1 MDDGELITR
10 LLAGDEAA
18 FRHVVGEYHG
28 LMQHVARAIIGSE
41 FAEEIVQDAW
51 LAVLQAL
58 PQFERRSSLKTWIL
72 QITGNLAKTRLRRER
87 RSVAVGDAADIELV
101 AAAAGQIFQP
111 DGHWVEPPG
120 NWHQDTPE
128 LVLASEQ
135 LRAVIDNTLATL
147 PEVQRAVLTLRDVEG
162 LEMDAICNIL
172 ELSESNSRVL
182 LHRARLRLWQ
192 AIDQFQR
199 GEVE

>member
-1 MDDGELITR
+1 MDDDVLITK
-10 LLAGDEAA
+10 LLAGDEAV
-18 FRHVVGEYHG
+18 FRRVVGEYHG
-28 LMQHVARAIIGSE
+28 LMQHVARAIVGSQ

-51 LAVLQAL
+51 MAVLQAL

-72 QITGNLAKTRLRRER
+72 QIVSNLAKTRLRRER
-87 RSVAVGDAADIELV
+87 RSVAVGNAADLELV
-101 AAAAGQIFQP
+101 AAAAGQAFQP

-135 LRAVIDNTLATL
+135 LKGVLDAALAAL
-147 PEVQRAVLTLRDVEG
+147 PEVQRAVLTLRDIEG
-162 LEMDAICNIL
+162 LEMDEICNIL

-199 GEVE
+199 GEGE

>member
-1 MDDGELITR
+1 MNDDILITR

-101 AAAAGQIFQP
+101 AAAGQMFQP
-111 DGHWVEPPG
+111 DGHWAEPPG

-135 LRAVIDNTLATL
+135 LRAVIECTLVAL
-147 PEVQRAVLTLRDVEG
+147 PKVQRAVLTLRDVEG
-162 LEMDAICNIL
+162 LEMDEICNIL